1 MCRLRTMSTAEP
13 ATRSVAEIARSYF
26 ESVGDHDLDGMMRYW
41 KPGGEGS
48 IHGMV
53 ALRVPDGYREWFGA
67 LFAAFPDLEFEILDV
82 VAEGDKAAVRW
93 RAAGTFTGGSFEG
106 MIANGSS
113 VEMEGCDVLTIR
125 DGLIVENRAYTN
137 AAELARQLGAMPP
150 QSSGRERAMLGAFN
164 LKTRLSRALR
174 RG

>member
-1 MCRLRTMSTAEP
+1 MSTAEP

-26 ESVGDHDLDGMMRYW
+26 EAVGDRDLDAMMSHW
-41 KPGGEGS
+41 QPGKIGS

-53 ALRVPDGYREWFGA
+53 ELRVPDGYREWFGA

-82 VAEGDKAAVRW
+82 VAEGEKAAVRW
-93 RAAGTFTGGSFEG
+93 RAAGTFTGPGSFEG
-106 MIANGSS
+106 MIATGGA

-125 DGLIVENRAYTN
+125 DGLIVDNRAYTN
-137 AAELARQLGAMPP
+137 AAELARQLGALPP
-150 QSSGRERAMLGAFN
+150 QSSMPERAMLGALN
-164 LKTRLSRALR
+164 LKTRLSRIAR